1 MFASNRQFVFGINAV
16 TEIEAYVFGA
26 NLFLP
31 LQYQLRIGEV
41 LYTGSSYF
49 EVSYFVYGM
58 TREMIRIYFDN
69 FFYQRLKF
77 LPIEKTIKNFE
88 INWSNFN

>member
-1 MFASNRQFVFGINAV
+1 MFGINAV

-58 TREMIRIYFDN
+58 MREMIQIYFNN
-69 FFYQRLKF
+69 FFLS
-77 LPIEKTIKNFE
+77 EIKISTN
-88 INWSNFN
+88 